1 MAGDALDDGLVV
13 VEFAV
18 DVPTLNPAAARAL
31 LDLLL
36 TARDRQAAENQQAGN
51 GGAAGCPADN
61 EHQSPS
67 GR

>member
-1 MAGDALDDGLVV
+1 VIGDALNDGLVV

-18 DVPTLNPAAARAL
+18 DVPPLNPGAGRAL

-36 TARDRQAAENQQAGN
+36 IARDRQAAESQQQAGN

-61 EHQSPS
+61 EQ
-67 GR
+67 